1 MNIIDTTKNIVT
13 NKNVR
18 STILLIVTLI
28 VVLAINALLPV
39 FEGNTHYTED
49 PVVMSYV
56 EYKDLYSENRHYQ
69 LTWTSEQKV
78 KEYIDAYIQAHPDTP
93 YEERHLIEPPES
105 FQVEVYTK
113 FFFSYSYWYLTTLIH
128 VISTVLVFY
137 SVFNFLLVR
146 KKKTDSKYVDLDNQ
160 VTTLVETS
168 LDPVTFEPWIED
180 EFNYPR
186 KVQQHYTN
194 IKYKLHKLDKKTN
207 YKIRVTYNKTPDDV
221 ICSEYKNKR
230 EELLYYVSDEYIKD
244 YLKEIDVPGYKHIH
258 PTFVTVGY
266 NVIGHSVDSYSL
278 LKSDS
283 RRLGEDSIRKVLTA
297 TLLTVLIAILLT
309 ITVVTSLD
317 KPWYWMLIN
326 IVTTVLPLIIQ
337 VPMAVDYCEKY
348 MDEQLMPNLMS
359 RRNIAFL
366 YLAYMEEQKNATTN
380 IASSGSE
387 DSDITS

>member
-1 MNIIDTTKNIVT
+1 MNIIETTKTIVT

-28 VVLAINALLPV
+28 VVLIINSLLPV

-49 PVVMSYV
+49 SVAMSYA
-56 EYKDLYSENRHYQ
+56 EYKKLYNENHHYQ
-69 LTWTSEQKV
+69 LTWMSEQKV
-78 KEYIDAYIQAHPDTP
+78 KNYVDTYIKEHPEIP
-93 YEERHLIEPPES
+93 YEERHLIEPPAG
-105 FQVEVYTK
+105 FHVEVYTK
-113 FFFSYSYWYLTTLIH
+113 FFFSYSYWYLTTIIH

-137 SVFNFLLVR
+137 SVFNFLLIR
-146 KKKTDSKYVDLDNQ
+146 KKKADSKYIDLDKQ

-180 EFNYPR
+180 EFNYHR
-186 KVQQHYTN
+186 KLQQHHNN
-194 IKYKLHKLDKKTN
+194 IKYKLHKLDKKTD
-207 YKIRVTYNKTPDDV
+207 YKIRIAYKKNPDDP
-221 ICSEYKNKR
+221 ICEKYKHKR
-230 EELLYYVSDEYIKD
+230 EELLEYVSDTYIED
-244 YLKEIDVPGYKHIH
+244 YLREIKVHGYKHIY

-266 NVIGHSVDSYSL
+266 NAIGHAVDNYSL

-283 RRLGEDSIRKVLTA
+283 RRLGEDSVRKVLTA

-326 IVTTVLPLIIQ
+326 IITTILPLVIQ
-337 VPMAVDYCEKY
+337 IPMAVDYCEKY
-348 MDEQLMPNLMS
+348 MDEQLMPNLIS

-366 YLAYMEEQKNATTN
+366 YLAYMEGHTNATTN
-380 IASSGSE
+380 ITTSGFENSN
-387 DSDITS
+387 SIS